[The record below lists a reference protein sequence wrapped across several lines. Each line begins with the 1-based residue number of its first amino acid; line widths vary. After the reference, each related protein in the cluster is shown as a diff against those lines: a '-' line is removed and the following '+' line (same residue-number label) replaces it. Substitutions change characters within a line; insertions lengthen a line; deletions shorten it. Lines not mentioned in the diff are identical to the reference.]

1 MTGQKGTRKEMG
13 QQGRVLSTYLCLWE
27 ANFVKR
33 KKHDIEGKI
42 KGVMELENAW
52 YDDNIDRIYH
62 IGQML
67 ANKCKGQN
75 VKLIVAKYPCS
86 EYCVIQ

>member
-1 MTGQKGTRKEMG
+1 MIGQKGTRKEMG

-42 KGVMELENAW
+42 KGVMELENA
-52 YDDNIDRIYH
+52 
-62 IGQML
+62 
-67 ANKCKGQN
+67 
-75 VKLIVAKYPCS
+75 
-86 EYCVIQ
+86 